1 MADNITNIFLGNMT
15 NASTDRIAT
24 GSWLADIIINAPAE
38 ISSKLSSLITILQIA
53 GLVLI
58 GYIIFL
64 IIKMFFRWRR
74 HVKIDKTYELV
85 KKVNHKLDILLE
97 NHEEY
102 KKILKKEEKKEEKTK
117 VVKKSP
123 ISKIFSGLFKKN
135 KRKKS
140 KKEKK

>member
-1 MADNITNIFLGNMT
+1 MADNITNILLGNIT
-15 NASTDRIAT
+15 NASTDRITT
-24 GSWLADIIINAPAE
+24 GSWLADIIVNAPAE

-85 KKVNHKLDILLE
+85 KKVNHYDRE
-97 NHEEY
+97 
-102 KKILKKEEKKEEKTK
+102 
-117 VVKKSP
+117 P
-123 ISKIFSGLFKKN
+123 
-135 KRKKS
+135 
-140 KKEKK
+140 